1 MRCFKLDAQSMRC
14 RGSLRVGFVGRS
26 KVCLTLMAGA
36 NLSMFVPA
44 FSSLV

>member
-14 RGSLRVGFVGRS
+14 MGRLRFGFVGRS
-26 KVCLTLMAGA
+26 KICLTLMAGA
-36 NLSMFVPA
+36 NDQMFVPA